1 MSGLQVTST
10 VAGVGSSRKGN
21 TTANGWL
28 KYTSSRATYG
38 KKEPPNYQVYVTIPP
53 YYYADPPMRNMR
65 SLGAIWF
72 SRRFHK
78 QGH

>member
-10 VAGVGSSRKGN
+10 VAGDGSSHKGN

-38 KKEPPNYQVYVTIPP
+38 KKEPP
-53 YYYADPPMRNMR
+53 D
-65 SLGAIWF
+65 
-72 SRRFHK
+72 
-78 QGH
+78 